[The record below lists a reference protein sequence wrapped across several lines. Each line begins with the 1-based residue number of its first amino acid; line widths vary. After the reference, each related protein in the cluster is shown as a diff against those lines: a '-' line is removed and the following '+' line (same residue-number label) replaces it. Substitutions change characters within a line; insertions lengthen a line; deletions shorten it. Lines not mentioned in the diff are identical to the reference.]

1 MMDYISKLP
10 ATSLV
15 FQKYDLLVCSINCII
30 ESCIDVFKVMKTQ
43 PGKIYKYL
51 PEISRKMVI
60 SCTKQPNST
69 NHQVDLEVLMTST
82 QLNITKKP
90 RIRSLPKSSVVPRPF
105 WWSFQ
110 WSQNFTTVLANHIWF
125 QSLALIIQQ
134 KLNVWIQRNWKFS
147 QILFRT

>member
-15 FQKYDLLVCSINCII
+15 FQKDDLLVCSIVCII

-43 PGKIYKYL
+43 PGKIYKYFL
-51 PEISRKMVI
+51 KISRKMVI

-105 WWSFQ
+105 Q

-125 QSLALIIQQ
+125 QSLASIIQR

-147 QILFRT
+147 